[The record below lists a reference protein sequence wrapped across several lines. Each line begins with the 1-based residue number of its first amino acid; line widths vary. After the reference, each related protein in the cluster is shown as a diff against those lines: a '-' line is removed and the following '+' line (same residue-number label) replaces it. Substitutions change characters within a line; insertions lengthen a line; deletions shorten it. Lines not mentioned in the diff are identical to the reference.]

1 MGKRLW
7 VTAGAT
13 LALGA
18 LAAPIAVFVYLK
30 YTDVVTMVLLSL
42 GEESRHRPPPC

>member
-30 YTDVVTMVLLSL
+30 YTDV
-42 GEESRHRPPPC
+42 